1 MIPIQVKY
9 KNGDE
14 LGVCV
19 VLINKSTDEVERI
32 LRNNKVAFTEIVSL
46 DSLPINVMKYI
57 NNQINDK

>member
-14 LGVCV
+14 LGMCV

-46 DSLPINVMKYI
+46 DYPPNNVMKYI